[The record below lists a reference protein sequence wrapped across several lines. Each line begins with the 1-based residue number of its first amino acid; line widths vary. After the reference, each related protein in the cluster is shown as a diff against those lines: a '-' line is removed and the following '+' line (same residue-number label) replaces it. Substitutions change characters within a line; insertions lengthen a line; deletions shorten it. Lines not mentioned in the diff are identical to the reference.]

1 MRPFSL
7 LFSLSAALWIA
18 AGTALA
24 VPSPRL
30 PDTLRPQPHQRDPYD
45 WQARHEAVKKHNA
58 AHRPEYVVIGDS
70 ITHHWGGEPGL
81 GGHSWGKSSWE
92 KLFGNHAVTN
102 MGFGFD
108 YIDNA
113 YYRIADDEL
122 AGTSPR
128 VIIVLLGTNNLG
140 HRHDSPEACAANM
153 KAFIALLRQK
163 SPASKILLLGVL
175 PRREQQLAEPIA
187 ETNRKY
193 RTLAD
198 NKKIYFL
205 DLARELA
212 QPGTSKNAPLAHPVL
227 FRDAVHLNA
236 QGYEAVVLSLK
247 KALKK
252 IDPHYCLSIEKREA
266 QLPPAKY

>member
-1 MRPFSL
+1 MRLLSL

-18 AGTALA
+18 SGAALA
-24 VPSPRL
+24 APSPRL
-30 PDTLRPQPHQRDPYD
+30 PDTLKPEPHQRDPYD
-45 WQARHEAVKKHNA
+45 WQARHEAVTAYNA

-70 ITHHWGGEPGL
+70 ITHHWGGEPSL

-92 KLFGNHAVTN
+92 KLFGSHAVTN

-113 YYRIADDEL
+113 YYRIADGEL

-153 KAFIALLRQK
+153 KAFVALLRQK
-163 SPASKILLLGVL
+163 SPASKILLLGVW
-175 PRREQQLAEPIA
+175 PRREQQLAEPVA
-187 ETNRKY
+187 ETNRMY
-193 RTLAD
+193 RSLAD
-198 NKKIYFL
+198 NKKICFL

-212 QPGTSKNAPLAHPVL
+212 QPGTSKNAPLANPAL

-236 QGYEAVVLSLK
+236 QGYEAIIPSLK

-252 IDPHYCLSIEKREA
+252 FDPRYCPSSEKREVP
-266 QLPPAKY
+266 LRPAKH